1 MTMEEAIILKFPVIL
16 QDIAF
21 SPEIKKKS
29 YGNLNCRKWIAC
41 LYNAHKH
48 QIKVKAKK

>member
-21 SPEIKKKS
+21 SPEIKKKILWEFKLS
-29 YGNLNCRKWIAC
+29 EMNC
-41 LYNAHKH
+41 LF
-48 QIKVKAKK
+48 V